1 MDTTKPL
8 LSGTVATILGTV
20 GTLAAGASALIPA
33 PWGALVAVVGF
44 LLAALAGLAVAP
56 PAITEGKPV
65 LQGAALAVA
74 TTLLGLLTQFYA
86 MVPVG
91 WPQSIALAVAALLA
105 WLTGKALP
113 KLGTPSPAQLAAAT
127 QAGDA
132 AAGAVV
138 TKADAVAAL
147 EKGPPA
153 P

>member
-8 LSGTVATILGTV
+8 LSGTVAVILGTI

-33 PWGALVAVVGF
+33 PWGTLVAVVGF

-56 PAITEGKPV
+56 PAVTEGKPV

-74 TTLLGLLTQFYA
+74 TTALSLLSQFYA

-113 KLGTPSPAQLAAAT
+113 KLGTPSQAQLAAAT

-138 TKADAVAAL
+138 TKADAVTEL
-147 EKGPPA
+147 EKKPQP
-153 P
+153 

>member
-8 LSGTVATILGTV
+8 LSGTVAVILGTI

-33 PWGALVAVVGF
+33 PWGTLVAVVGF

-56 PAITEGKPV
+56 PAVTEGKPV

-74 TTLLGLLTQFYA
+74 TTALSLLSQFYA

-113 KLGTPSPAQLAAAT
+113 KLGTPSQAQLAAAT

-138 TKADAVAAL
+138 TKADAVAEL
-147 EKGPPA
+147 EKGPQP
-153 P
+153 